1 MAKVRYAPEARS
13 DLADIWSYIASDNS
27 RAADRVISNIMKHC
41 EMLSRMPRMGRLRVE
56 LAPELRSFAVGD
68 YVIFYRFKER
78 EIFVARVLSGD
89 RDLEHIFHKSV

>member
-1 MAKVRYAPEARS
+1 
-13 DLADIWSYIASDNS
+13 
-27 RAADRVISNIMKHC
+27 
-41 EMLSRMPRMGRLRVE
+41 MGRLRVE